1 MVIKNNLTGNC
12 CVILWLRWMIILSL
26 KWFIVIF
33 KNMQRCLFYIV
44 ISRWIQNNKVFKAVS
59 VLNETRYGAVSGSKM
74 ARYLFSLSF
83 CLRFLSSCR
92 YVMSSCLLAM
102 SSSLFAVGFGLD
114 SGLISGLDSGLW
126 TPCAI
131 TYELWSFVVSF
142 CSVYFF
148 TGIRFFRLLLV
159 PDPCT

>member
-1 MVIKNNLTGNC
+1 
-12 CVILWLRWMIILSL
+12 MIILSL

-44 ISRWIQNNKVFKAVS
+44 IPRWIQNNKVFKAVS
-59 VLNETRYGAVSGSKM
+59 VLNETHYGAVSGSKVT
-74 ARYLFSLSF
+74 RCLFSLSF

-92 YVMSSCLLAM
+92 CVMSSCLLAM
-102 SSSLFAVGFGLD
+102 SSRPFAVGSGLD

-126 TPCAI
+126 TLCAI

-142 CSVYFF
+142 ALFISSLSFFLGYTFFSTSLSPWSVYIISSFLF
-148 TGIRFFRLLLV
+148 HH
-159 PDPCT
+159 

>member
-44 ISRWIQNNKVFKAVS
+44 ILRWIIKNNKVFKAVS
-59 VLNETRYGAVSGSKM
+59 VLNETCYGAVSGSKIT
-74 ARYLFSLSF
+74 RCLFSLSF
-83 CLRFLSSCR
+83 YLRFLSSCR
-92 YVMSSCLLAM
+92 CVMSSCLLAM
-102 SSSLFAVGFGLD
+102 SSSLFAVGSGLD

-142 CSVYFF
+142 CPVYFLAV
-148 TGIRFFRLLLV
+148 FFSGV
-159 PDPCT
+159 YVFFDFS